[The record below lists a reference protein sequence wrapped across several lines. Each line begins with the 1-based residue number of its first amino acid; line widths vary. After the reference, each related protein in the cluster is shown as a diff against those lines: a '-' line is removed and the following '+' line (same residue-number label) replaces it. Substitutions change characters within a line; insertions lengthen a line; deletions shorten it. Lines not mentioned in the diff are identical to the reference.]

1 MWKRLVSANIVLAL
15 SIAVP
20 AQEPTVDNFFDTF
33 AAEWVRNDP
42 NLATANRYFTGD
54 EQQRLERELTPVGE
68 AYRRARI
75 ERARRGLSALQRF
88 DRSRLSDAQRLSAD
102 VFHWRLTAIVDG
114 ERFLDYTYPFEQ
126 FRGVN
131 ITIVDALTVQQPLA
145 TLTDARNFIA
155 RIGRVPVRMREAIAE
170 AQRLERNGII
180 PPRFILRATIAQM
193 QQFVGSPAEQNP
205 LITTMAPRL
214 DALTGVPA
222 AQRASLRAEAVQAVN
237 TQVYPAWRAAIAVL
251 EGMLP
256 RATDDAGLWRLSDG
270 PAAYAYQLRV
280 NTTTS
285 FGADEI
291 HRIGLEQVA
300 RIESETGALLA
311 RLGRTEGSLQVR
323 INQLKKEQGYPLTEE
338 GRTRI
343 MADIDAILGDALARS
358 RELFE
363 LTPKAPVVAESFPR
377 FREATAAGQYTPPSP
392 DGSRPGTFRI
402 PLRPDRMTKFGLRTL
417 TYHETVPGHHYQIA
431 LGREDQTL
439 PRFRRLGILGVLP
452 AITEGWGLYAERLAV
467 DFGWYDDDPIGQLG
481 QLDAELFR
489 ARRLVV
495 DTGLHAKRWTRQQAI
510 DYGIEASEVDR
521 YVVLPGQA
529 CAYMLGQLKLIEL
542 REKTKQALGA
552 RFSLREFHTM
562 VQRTGAVPLELL
574 EREWDRFIEA
584 RR

>member
-1 MWKRLVSANIVLAL
+1 MLAL
-15 SIAVP
+15 SIVVRP
-20 AQEPTVDNFFDTF
+20 QEPTLDNFFDTF
-33 AAEWVRNDP
+33 AADWVRNDP
-42 NLATANRYFTGD
+42 NLATVNRYFTGD
-54 EQQRLERELTPVGE
+54 EQQRLEQDLTPVDA
-68 AYRRARI
+68 AYQRARI
-75 ERARRGLSALQRF
+75 ERARRGLTALQRF
-88 DRSRLSDAQRLSAD
+88 GRAPMTEAQRLSAD
-102 VFHWRLTAIVDG
+102 VLQWRLTAIIDG

-126 FRGVN
+126 FRGANV
-131 ITIVDALTVQQPLA
+131 TIVDALTVQQPLA

-155 RIGRVPVRMREAIAE
+155 RLGRVSVRVREAIAE
-170 AQRLERNGII
+170 AQRLERKGII

-205 LITTMAPRL
+205 LITTMVPRL
-214 DALTGVPA
+214 DALIVPA
-222 AQRASLRAEAVQAVN
+222 AQRASLKAEAVQAVD

-256 RATDDAGLWRLSDG
+256 RATDDAGLWRLADG

-300 RIESETGALLA
+300 RIEGEMGAILT
-311 RLGRTEGSLQVR
+311 RLGRTEGSLQAR
-323 INQLKKEQGYPLTEE
+323 IDQLKKEQGYPLTDE
-338 GRTRI
+338 GRARI
-343 MADIDAILGDALARS
+343 MTDIDAILKDAQARS

-363 LTPKAPVVAESFPR
+363 LTPKAPVVAEAFPR

-392 DGSRPGTFRI
+392 DGARPGTFRI

-439 PRFRRLGILGVLP
+439 PRFRQLGIFGPLP
-452 AITEGWGLYAERLAV
+452 AIAEGWALYAERLAV
-467 DFGWYDDDPIGQLG
+467 DSGWYDGDPIGQLG
-481 QLDAELFR
+481 QLDGELFR

-510 DYGIEASEVDR
+510 DFGIEASEVDR
-521 YVVLPGQA
+521 YVVYPGQA
-529 CAYMLGQLKLIEL
+529 CAYMIGQLKLIEL
-542 REKTKQALGA
+542 REKAKEVRGA
-552 RFSLREFHTM
+552 RFSLRDFHTA
-562 VQRTGAVPLELL
+562 VQRTGTVPLELL
-574 EREWDRFIEA
+574 EREIDRFIQA
-584 RR
+584 HR